1 MDKDYYDDDDDD
13 DDYESQKKQEQT
25 AERERLYSDFVL
37 ALIEELSKL
46 YEEQPELFKPGKYQA
61 LYQEVFRRGRGII
74 ASAEYLFGYQEIEN
88 AFEQACEN
96 VWPIKA

>member
-46 YEEQPELFKPGKYQA
+46 
-61 LYQEVFRRGRGII
+61 
-74 ASAEYLFGYQEIEN
+74 
-88 AFEQACEN
+88 
-96 VWPIKA
+96 